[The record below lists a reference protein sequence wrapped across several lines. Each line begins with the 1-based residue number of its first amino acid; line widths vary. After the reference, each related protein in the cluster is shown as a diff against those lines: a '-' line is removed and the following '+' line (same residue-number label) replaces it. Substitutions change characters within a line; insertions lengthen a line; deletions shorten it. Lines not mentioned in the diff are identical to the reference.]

1 MKKILMM
8 LTYGRACSRSTKQ
21 TRSFCARLIAAFA
34 AVLCCILSVE
44 AQTSFQKTKMSP
56 WLHAKYSQ
64 EMLDVKKNGGP
75 TRVRGLAVQNYI
87 LALVKN
93 TDEAA
98 TVREAGGVVLQD
110 FGNAVCAAFL
120 PIDKLGELD
129 KSPNILC
136 MEANAPS
143 ELMND
148 TSAVILGVDKV
159 WNQEHSSALP
169 QAFTGKGVVAGVMD
183 VGFDFTHPAFRNSDG
198 TSRIKWFWDP
208 MALDATDD
216 GLGMVYSTPA
226 EVLAAR
232 FCTNADSENHG
243 SHVLGSLAGCG
254 LDGRYVGMAPEAD
267 IMGAY
272 IPLGRFTEDY
282 LERIREYILSHREDY
297 TFIGDKIINVELSS
311 VLELVE
317 LYNIFKAA
325 DAAGEPCVVNWSFGT
340 GANFLHDT
348 TLYEEVFNQLVGP
361 GHIVVTSAGNNG
373 HQKSYMRKE
382 AGTALDQDVY
392 YSATTGNLYLL
403 MRTDPEEP
411 TFTLGLTFD
420 GVADTLF
427 VTTDT
432 ILEAMAME
440 EKLTINT
447 PEIQVSFVAERGA
460 YDKLVYV
467 AIVAPTNSFM
477 NVIRKDEN
485 TLAMHGKVLIDAPA
499 QVEMMGFVSNTG
511 SVRFSPETVL
521 NSRGCQIGTIGA
533 PGCLERA
540 ITVGAMHQ
548 RTSFT
553 NILDKQSTYL
563 PIGSEEGHLTSFSS
577 CGPTMNS
584 RIKPDVVAPGHNILS
599 CLNSFYLKDN
609 DEEATEKE
617 VTPLTAYIANAYGKT
632 YAMWTMSGTSMS
644 SPIAAGVVAL
654 WLQAKPDL
662 TPEDILGV
670 IERTSHQPEP
680 EFSGTDK
687 NIYYGCGEIDAYAGL
702 LDILGIT
709 TAIPELSRHQPAG
722 LKFRLEGHT
731 LHIDGIDSSETVT
744 VFDLSGHPMLCTET
758 SSDGILSLSG
768 LSAGV
773 YAVQVGHRGS
783 TLIRLSF

>member
-1 MKKILMM
+1 MKKLLSTILV
-8 LTYGRACSRSTKQ
+8 
-21 TRSFCARLIAAFA
+21 
-34 AVLCCILSVE
+34 VLFTSSIT
-44 AQTSFQKTKMSP
+44 AQVWNTETKMSP

-64 EMLDVKKNGGP
+64 EMQEVKKNGGP
-75 TRVRGLAVQNYI
+75 KRVQGRTVRNYI

-120 PIDKLGELD
+120 PVDKLGELD
-129 KSPNILC
+129 NSPSILR

-143 ELMND
+143 ELTND

-208 MALDATDD
+208 MAPDATDD

-272 IPLGRFTEDY
+272 IPLGRYTESY
-282 LERIREYILSHREDY
+282 LERIREYILSHRADY
-297 TFIGDKIINVELSS
+297 TFISDEIINVDLSS

-325 DAAGEPCVVNWSFGT
+325 DAAGEPCVVNWSFGA
-340 GANFLHDT
+340 GANFFIDT
-348 TLYEEVFNQLVGP
+348 TLFEEVFNQLVGP
-361 GHIVVTSAGNNG
+361 GHIVVASAGNSG
-373 HQKSYMRKE
+373 HQKNYLKKE

-403 MRTDPEEP
+403 VRTDPEEP

-420 GVADTLF
+420 GVD
-427 VTTDT
+427 DT
-432 ILEAMAME
+432 ISVSTDRILAAKAME
-440 EKLTINT
+440 EEMIINT
-447 PEIQVSFVAERGA
+447 PEMQVTFEAERGG
-460 YDKLVYV
+460 YDKLVYA
-467 AIVAPTNSFM
+467 AIVAPTDSFM
-477 NVIRKDEN
+477 NVIRKDET
-485 TLAMHGKVLIDAPA
+485 TLTMHGKVLVDAPA
-499 QVEMMGFVSNTG
+499 QVELMGFVTNT
-511 SVRFSPETVL
+511 STVL
-521 NSRGCQIGTIGA
+521 FSTEDIFNSRGCQIGTVGTPA
-533 PGCLERA
+533 CLERV

-553 NILDKQSTYL
+553 NILNKPSTYL
-563 PIGSEEGHLTSFSS
+563 AIGSEEGHLAAFSS
-577 CGPTMNS
+577 CGPTLDG

-599 CLNSFYLKDN
+599 CLNSFYRKNHD
-609 DEEATEKE
+609 DEATAQE
-617 VTPLTAYIANAYGKT
+617 VVPNTAYVAKAFGKT
-632 YAMWTMSGTSMS
+632 YAMWAMSGTSMS
-644 SPIAAGVVAL
+644 SPITAGVVAL
-654 WLQAKPDL
+654 WLQANPNL
-662 TPEDILGV
+662 TPEDIKGI

-687 NIYYGCGEIDAYAGL
+687 NVYYGWGEIDAYAGL
-702 LDILGIT
+702 LDILGLTGIRE
-709 TAIPELSRHQPAG
+709 ISKHQPAG
-722 LKFRLEGHT
+722 LKFRLEGRT

-744 VFDLSGHPMLCTET
+744 VFDLSGRPVLRTET
-758 SSDGILSLSG
+758 SSDGILSLPG

-783 TLIRLSF
+783 TLIRLAL

>member
-1 MKKILMM
+1 MIMRKILMT
-8 LTYGRACSRSTKQ
+8 L
-21 TRSFCARLIAAFA
+21 A
-34 AVLCCILSVE
+34 AVLCCILGIE
-44 AQTSFQKTKMSP
+44 AQTPFQKTKMSP

-64 EMLDVKKNGGP
+64 EMLEVKKNGGP
-75 TRVRGLAVQNYI
+75 MRVRGRTVRNYI
-87 LALVKN
+87 LTLVKN

-98 TVREAGGVVLQD
+98 AVREAGGVVLQD

-120 PIDKLGELD
+120 PIDMLGELD

-143 ELMND
+143 KLTND

-159 WNQEHSSALP
+159 WNQEFSTALP

-183 VGFDFTHPAFRNSDG
+183 IGFDFTHPAFRNSDG

-208 MALDATDD
+208 MAPDATND

-272 IPLGRFTEDY
+272 IPLGHYTDRF
-282 LERIREYILSHREDY
+282 LERLREYILSHREDY
-297 TFIGDKIINVELSS
+297 TFIDDEIINVELSS
-311 VLELVE
+311 VVELVE

-325 DAAGEPCVVNWSFGT
+325 DAAGEPCVVNWSFGKT
-340 GANFLHDT
+340 PFFFDDT

-361 GHIVVTSAGNNG
+361 GHIVVAAAGNNG
-373 HQKSYMRKE
+373 HQKTYLKKE
-382 AGTALDQDVY
+382 AGTALEQDVY
-392 YSATTGNLYLL
+392 YSATTGDFVFFL
-403 MRTDPEEP
+403 RTEPEEP
-411 TFTLGLTFD
+411 AFMFGLTFD
-420 GVADTLF
+420 GIADTLF
-427 VTTDT
+427 VSTHR
-432 ILEAMAME
+432 ILEAVAMKE
-440 EKLTINT
+440 ELTYNT
-447 PEIQVSFVAERGA
+447 PEMQVSFEAERDA
-460 YDKLVYV
+460 YDKLVYAAV
-467 AIVAPTNSFM
+467 INPTDSFM

-485 TLAMHGKVLIDAPA
+485 TVEMHGKLLIDAPA
-499 QVEMMGFVSNTG
+499 QVDMMGYEST
-511 SVRFSPETVL
+511 VRFSAENVL
-521 NSRGCQIGTIGA
+521 NSRGCQIVTIGF
-533 PGCLERA
+533 PGCLERV

-553 NILDKQSTYL
+553 NILNQQETYL

-577 CGPTMNS
+577 CGPTLNG

-599 CLNSFYLKDN
+599 VYNSFYVSEDIESIN
-609 DEEATEKE
+609 RE
-617 VTPLTAYIANAYGKT
+617 TAYKSEAFGKE
-632 YAMWTMSGTSMS
+632 YAIWAMSGTSMAC
-644 SPIAAGVVAL
+644 PITAGVIAL

-687 NIYYGCGEIDAYAGL
+687 NIYYGWGEIDAYAGL
-702 LDILGIT
+702 LDILGLTGIRE
-709 TAIPELSRHQPAG
+709 ISKHQPAG

-744 VFDLSGHPMLCTET
+744 VFDLSGRPVLRTET

-783 TLIRLSF
+783 TLIRLSL

>member
-1 MKKILMM
+1 MKKILMT
-8 LTYGRACSRSTKQ
+8 L
-21 TRSFCARLIAAFA
+21 A
-34 AVLCCILSVE
+34 AVLCCILSIE
-44 AQTSFQKTKMSP
+44 AQTSFQNTKMSP

-64 EMLDVKKNGGP
+64 EMQEVKKNGGP
-75 TRVRGLAVQNYI
+75 KRVQGLTVRNYI

-98 TVREAGGVVLQD
+98 AVREAGGVVLQD

-120 PIDKLGELD
+120 PVDMLGELE

-143 ELMND
+143 ELTND

-159 WNQEHSSALP
+159 WNQDLSSALP

-183 VGFDFTHPAFRNSDG
+183 IGFDFTHPAFRNSDG
-198 TSRIKWFWDP
+198 TSRIKWFWDS
-208 MALDATDD
+208 MAPDASND

-232 FCTNADSENHG
+232 FCSNADSENHG

-272 IPLGRFTEDY
+272 IPLGRFTDNF
-282 LERIREYILSHREDY
+282 LERIREYILSHRADN
-297 TFIGDKIINVELSS
+297 TFLSDEIINVDLSS

-325 DAAGEPCVVNWSFGT
+325 DAAGEPCVVNWSFGAA
-340 GANFLHDT
+340 ANFFNDT

-361 GHIVVTSAGNNG
+361 GHIVVASAGNNG
-373 HQKSYMRKE
+373 HQKNYLKKE
-382 AGTALDQDVY
+382 TGTALDQDVY
-392 YSATTGNLYLL
+392 YSATTGDFVFFL
-403 MRTDPEEP
+403 RTEPEEP
-411 TFTLGLTFD
+411 AFMFGLTFD
-420 GVADTLF
+420 GIADTLF
-427 VTTDT
+427 VTTHR
-432 ILEAMAME
+432 ILEAKAME
-440 EKLTINT
+440 EKLTYNT
-447 PEIQVSFVAERGA
+447 PEMQVSFEAERGA

-467 AIVAPTNSFM
+467 AVITPTDSFM

-485 TLAMHGKVLIDAPA
+485 TMSMHGKLLIDAPA
-499 QVEMMGFVSNTG
+499 QVDMMGYVTNT
-511 SVRFSPETVL
+511 STVRFSPENIL
-521 NSRGCQIGTIGA
+521 NSRGCQTGTVGT
-533 PGCLERA
+533 PGCLERV

-553 NILDKQSTYL
+553 NILNNQSTYL
-563 PIGSEEGHLTSFSS
+563 PIGSEEGHLAAFSS
-577 CGPTMNS
+577 CGPTMNG

-599 CLNSFYLKDN
+599 CLNSFYRN
-609 DEEATEKE
+609 NHDEQATSQE
-617 VTPLTAYIANAYGKT
+617 VIPLAAYAPKAYGKT
-632 YAMWTMSGTSMS
+632 YAMWAMSGTSMS

-687 NIYYGCGEIDAYAGL
+687 NIYYGWGELDAYAGL
-702 LDILGIT
+702 LDILGLTGIRE
-709 TAIPELSRHQPAG
+709 ISKHQPAG
-722 LKFRLEGHT
+722 LKFRLEGRT
-731 LHIDGIDSSETVT
+731 LYIDGIDSSETVT
-744 VFDLSGHPMLCTET
+744 VFDLSGRPVLRTET
-758 SSDGILSLSG
+758 SSDGILSLPE

-783 TLIRLSF
+783 TLIRLAL

>member
-1 MKKILMM
+1 MKRLLSTILVVIF
-8 LTYGRACSRSTKQ
+8 T
-21 TRSFCARLIAAFA
+21 
-34 AVLCCILSVE
+34 LSIT
-44 AQTSFQKTKMSP
+44 AQVWNTDTKMSP

-64 EMLDVKKNGGP
+64 EMQEVKKNGGP
-75 TRVRGLAVQNYI
+75 KRVQGRTVRNYI

-93 TDEAA
+93 SDEAA
-98 TVREAGGVVLQD
+98 AVREAGGVVLQD
-110 FGNAVCAAFL
+110 FGNDVCAAFL

-129 KSPNILC
+129 KSPSILC

-143 ELMND
+143 ELTND

-159 WNQEHSSALP
+159 WNQEFSTALP

-183 VGFDFTHPAFRNSDG
+183 IGFDFTHPAFRNSDG

-208 MALDATDD
+208 MAPDATND

-272 IPLGRFTEDY
+272 IPLGHYTDRF
-282 LERIREYILSHREDY
+282 LERLREYILSHREDY
-297 TFIGDKIINVELSS
+297 TFIDDEIINVELSS
-311 VLELVE
+311 VVELVE
-317 LYNIFKAA
+317 LYYIFEAA
-325 DAAGEPCVVNWSFGT
+325 DAAGEPCVVNWSFGSA
-340 GANFLHDT
+340 ANFFDDY

-361 GHIVVTSAGNNG
+361 GHIVVASAGNSG
-373 HQKSYMRKE
+373 DQKNYLKKE
-382 AGTALDQDVY
+382 AGTALEQDVY
-392 YSATTGNLYLL
+392 YSATTGDFIFFL
-403 MRTDPEEP
+403 RTEPEEP
-411 TFTLGLTFD
+411 AFKFGLTFD
-420 GVADTLF
+420 GIADTLF
-427 VTTDT
+427 VSTHR
-432 ILEAMAME
+432 ILEAVAMGE
-440 EKLTINT
+440 ELTYNT
-447 PEIQVSFVAERGA
+447 PEMQVSFEAERDA
-460 YDKLVYV
+460 YDKLVYAAV
-467 AIVAPTNSFM
+467 INPTDSFM

-485 TLAMHGKVLIDAPA
+485 TVEMHGKLLIDAPA
-499 QVEMMGFVSNTG
+499 QVDMMGYEST
-511 SVRFSPETVL
+511 VRFSAENVL
-521 NSRGCQIGTIGA
+521 NSRGCQIVTIGF
-533 PGCLERA
+533 PGCLERV

-553 NILDKQSTYL
+553 NILNQQETYL
-563 PIGSEEGHLTSFSS
+563 PLGSEEGHLTSFSS
-577 CGPTMNS
+577 CGPTLNG

-599 CLNSFYLKDN
+599 VYNSFYVSEDIESIN
-609 DEEATEKE
+609 RE
-617 VTPLTAYIANAYGKT
+617 TAYKSEAFGKE
-632 YAMWTMSGTSMS
+632 YAIWAMSGTSMAC
-644 SPIAAGVVAL
+644 PITAGVIAL

-687 NIYYGCGEIDAYAGL
+687 NIYYGWGEIDAYAGL
-702 LDILGIT
+702 LDILGLTGIRE
-709 TAIPELSRHQPAG
+709 ISKHQPAG
-722 LKFRLEGHT
+722 LKFRLDGRM

-744 VFDLSGHPMLCTET
+744 VFDLSGRPVLRTET

-768 LSAGV
+768 LTAGV

-783 TLIRLSF
+783 TLIRLAL

>member
-1 MKKILMM
+1 MIMRKILMT
-8 LTYGRACSRSTKQ
+8 LV
-21 TRSFCARLIAAFA
+21 
-34 AVLCCILSVE
+34 AVLCCILGIE
-44 AQTSFQKTKMSP
+44 AQTPFQKTKMSP

-64 EMLDVKKNGGP
+64 EMLEVKKNGGP
-75 TRVRGLAVQNYI
+75 MRVRGRTVRNYI
-87 LALVKN
+87 LTLVKN

-98 TVREAGGVVLQD
+98 AVREAGGVVLQD
-110 FGNAVCAAFL
+110 FGNAVYAAFL
-120 PIDKLGELD
+120 PIDMLGELD

-143 ELMND
+143 KLTND

-159 WNQEHSSALP
+159 WNQEFSTALP

-183 VGFDFTHPAFRNSDG
+183 IGFDFTHPAFRNSDG

-208 MALDATDD
+208 MAPDATND

-272 IPLGRFTEDY
+272 IPLGHYTDRF
-282 LERIREYILSHREDY
+282 LERLREYILSHREDY
-297 TFIGDKIINVELSS
+297 TFIDDEIINVELSS
-311 VLELVE
+311 VVELVE

-325 DAAGEPCVVNWSFGT
+325 DAAGEPCVVNWSFGKT
-340 GANFLHDT
+340 PFFFDDT

-361 GHIVVTSAGNNG
+361 GHIVVAAAGNNG
-373 HQKSYMRKE
+373 HQKNYLKKE
-382 AGTALDQDVY
+382 AGTALEQDVY
-392 YSATTGNLYLL
+392 YSATTGDFVFFL
-403 MRTDPEEP
+403 RTEPEEP
-411 TFTLGLTFD
+411 AFMFGLTFD
-420 GVADTLF
+420 GIADTLF
-427 VTTDT
+427 VSTHR
-432 ILEAMAME
+432 ILEAVAMKE
-440 EKLTINT
+440 ELTYNT
-447 PEIQVSFVAERGA
+447 PEMQVSFEAERDA
-460 YDKLVYV
+460 YDKLVYAAV
-467 AIVAPTNSFM
+467 INPTDSFM

-485 TLAMHGKVLIDAPA
+485 TVEMHGKLLIDAPA
-499 QVEMMGFVSNTG
+499 QVDMMGYEST
-511 SVRFSPETVL
+511 VRFSAENVL
-521 NSRGCQIGTIGA
+521 NSRGCQIVTIGL
-533 PGCLERA
+533 PGCLERV

-553 NILDKQSTYL
+553 NILNQQETYL

-577 CGPTMNS
+577 CGPTLNG

-599 CLNSFYLKDN
+599 VYNSFYVSEDIESIN
-609 DEEATEKE
+609 RE
-617 VTPLTAYIANAYGKT
+617 TAYKSEAFGKE
-632 YAMWTMSGTSMS
+632 YAIWAMSGTSMAC
-644 SPIAAGVVAL
+644 PITAGVIAL

-687 NIYYGCGEIDAYAGL
+687 NIYYGWGEIDAYAGL
-702 LDILGIT
+702 LDILGLTGIRE
-709 TAIPELSRHQPAG
+709 ISKHQPAG

-744 VFDLSGHPMLCTET
+744 VFDLSGRPVLRTET

-783 TLIRLSF
+783 TLIRLSL

>member
-1 MKKILMM
+1 MKRLLSTILV
-8 LTYGRACSRSTKQ
+8 
-21 TRSFCARLIAAFA
+21 
-34 AVLCCILSVE
+34 VLFTLNIT
-44 AQTSFQKTKMSP
+44 AQVWNTDTKMSP
-56 WLHAKYSQ
+56 WLHVKYSQ
-64 EMLDVKKNGGP
+64 EMQEVKKNGGP
-75 TRVRGLAVQNYI
+75 KRVQGRIVRNYI

-93 TDEAA
+93 TDDAA

-120 PIDKLGELD
+120 PVDKLGELD
-129 KSPNILC
+129 NSPSILR
-136 MEANAPS
+136 MEANALS
-143 ELMND
+143 ELTND

-159 WNQEHSSALP
+159 WNQELSSALP

-208 MALDATDD
+208 MAPDATDD
-216 GLGMVYSTPA
+216 GLGMVYTTPA

-232 FCTNADSENHG
+232 YCTNGDSEDHG
-243 SHVLGSLAGCG
+243 CHVMGSMTGCG
-254 LDGRYVGMAPEAD
+254 LNGRYVGMAPEAD

-272 IPLGRFTEDY
+272 IPLGRYTESY
-282 LERIREYILSHREDY
+282 LERIREYILSHRADY
-297 TFIGDKIINVELSS
+297 TFISDEIINVDLSS

-325 DAAGEPCVVNWSFGT
+325 DAAGEPCVVNWSFGAA
-340 GANFLHDT
+340 ANFFNDT

-361 GHIVVTSAGNNG
+361 GHIVVASAGNNG
-373 HQKSYMRKE
+373 HQKSYLKKE
-382 AGTALDQDVY
+382 TGTALEQDVY
-392 YSATTGNLYLL
+392 YSATTGDFVFFL
-403 MRTDPEEP
+403 RTEPEEP
-411 TFTLGLTFD
+411 AFMFGLTFD
-420 GVADTLF
+420 GIADTLF
-427 VTTDT
+427 VTTDR
-432 ILEAMAME
+432 ILEAVAME

-447 PEIQVSFVAERGA
+447 PEMQVSFEAERGA

-467 AIVAPTNSFM
+467 ASITPTDSFM

-485 TLAMHGKVLIDAPA
+485 TVQMHGKLLVDVPA
-499 QVEMMGFVSNTG
+499 QLDMMGYVTNT
-511 SVRFSPETVL
+511 STVRFSPENIL
-521 NSRGCQIGTIGA
+521 NSRGCQTGTVGT
-533 PGCLERA
+533 PGCLERV

-553 NILDKQSTYL
+553 NIRNNQSTYL
-563 PIGSEEGHLTSFSS
+563 AIGSEEGHLAAFSS
-577 CGPTMNS
+577 CGPTMNG

-599 CLNSFYLKDN
+599 CLNSFYRKKHD
-609 DEEATEKE
+609 DEATAQE
-617 VTPLTAYIANAYGKT
+617 VVPNTAYVAKAFGKT
-632 YAMWTMSGTSMS
+632 YAMWAMSGTSMS
-644 SPIAAGVVAL
+644 SPIAAGVIAL
-654 WLQAKPDL
+654 WLQAKPNL

-687 NIYYGCGEIDAYAGL
+687 NVYYGWGEIDAYAGL
-702 LDILGIT
+702 LDILGLTGIRE
-709 TAIPELSRHQPAG
+709 ISKHQPAG
-722 LKFRLEGHT
+722 LKFRLEGRT

-744 VFDLSGHPMLCTET
+744 VFDLSGRPVLRTET
-758 SSDGILSLSG
+758 SSDGILSLPG

-783 TLIRLSF
+783 TLIRLAL

>member
-1 MKKILMM
+1 MKKSMM
-8 LTYGRACSRSTKQ
+8 TLTYGRACLRSTKR
-21 TRSFCARLIAAFA
+21 TSSFGARLIAALA
-34 AVLCCILSVE
+34 AVLCCILSIE

-64 EMLDVKKNGGP
+64 EMQEVKKNGGP
-75 TRVRGLAVQNYI
+75 KRVQGRTVRNYI

-93 TDEAA
+93 SDEAA
-98 TVREAGGVVLQD
+98 AVREAGGVVLQD
-110 FGNAVCAAFL
+110 FGNDVCAAFL
-120 PIDKLGELD
+120 PIDKLDKLD
-129 KSPNILC
+129 KSPSILC

-143 ELMND
+143 ELTND

-159 WNQEHSSALP
+159 WNQEFSTALP

-208 MALDATDD
+208 MAPDATNDR
-216 GLGMVYSTPA
+216 LGMVYSTPA

-272 IPLGRFTEDY
+272 IPLGLFTESY
-282 LERIREYILSHREDY
+282 LERLREYILSHREDY
-297 TFIGDKIINVELSS
+297 PFINDEIINAQLTN

-325 DAAGEPCVVNWSFGT
+325 DAAGEPCVVNCSFGAAT
-340 GANFLHDT
+340 YFFNNT

-361 GHIVVTSAGNNG
+361 GHIVVASAGNNG
-373 HQKSYMRKE
+373 HQKTYLKKE
-382 AGTALDQDVY
+382 TGTALEQDVY
-392 YSATTGNLYLL
+392 YSATTGDFVFFL
-403 MRTDPEEP
+403 RTDPEEP
-411 TFTLGLTFD
+411 AFKFGLTFD
-420 GVADTLF
+420 DIADTLF
-427 VTTDT
+427 VTTDR
-432 ILEAMAME
+432 ILEAVAME
-440 EKLTINT
+440 GELIYNS
-447 PEIQVSFVAERGA
+447 PEMKVSFETEQGA

-467 AIVAPTNSFM
+467 AVITPTDSFM

-485 TLAMHGKVLIDAPA
+485 TVSMHGKLLVDAPA
-499 QVEMMGFVSNTG
+499 QVDLMGYVTNTAA
-511 SVRFSPETVL
+511 VRFSAENIL
-521 NSRGCQIGTIGA
+521 NSRGCQTGTVCT
-533 PGCLERA
+533 PGCLERV

-553 NILDKQSTYL
+553 NILNNQSTYL
-563 PIGSEEGHLTSFSS
+563 PIGSEEGHLAAFSS
-577 CGPTMNS
+577 CGPTMDG

-599 CLNSFYLKDN
+599 CLNSFYRN
-609 DEEATEKE
+609 NHDEEATAQQ
-617 VTPLTAYIANAYGKT
+617 VIPQTALTAKAYGNT
-632 YAMWTMSGTSMS
+632 YAMWAMSGTSMS

-662 TPEDILGV
+662 TPEDILGI

-687 NIYYGCGEIDAYAGL
+687 NIYYGWGEIDAYAGL
-702 LDILGIT
+702 LDILELTGIRE
-709 TAIPELSRHQPAG
+709 ISRHQPAG

-731 LHIDGIDSSETVT
+731 LHIDGIGSSETVT
-744 VFDLSGHPMLCTET
+744 VFDLSGRPVLRTET
-758 SSDGILSLSG
+758 SSDGILSLPE

-783 TLIRLSF
+783 TLIRLSL